1 MPMTTTERTPTMSA
15 IVRVD
20 LGPYADELAGQP
32 IVVNGH
38 DVGHTS
44 EQVTEAEIEP
54 GWSIIVLGRGW
65 GQTNPA
71 RFYAYREDVV
81 EVRVARNEDA
91 MLAVGGVMGGLYS
104 LHVTHWRPAP
114 PDEPP
119 Y

>member
-1 MPMTTTERTPTMSA
+1 MSA

-20 LGPYADELAGQP
+20 LGLYADELAGQP
-32 IVVNGH
+32 IVVNGR
-38 DVGHTS
+38 DVGHLGGP
-44 EQVTEAEIEP
+44 VTEAEIEP

-65 GQTNPA
+65 DQTNPA

-81 EVRVARNEDA
+81 EVRAEKNHDA
-91 MLAVGGVMGGLYS
+91 MVPVGGVMGGRYS
-104 LHVTHWRPAP
+104 LHVSHWRPAP